1 MPIDSQSWICGA
13 CGVTYIGHRPA
24 SGICPECTAA
34 SAGPFETER
43 QAAELPSVRAVYEA
57 MREWTGPVTSEQREA
72 IDAMTSALIISE
84 CERAGVRLGA
94 YDARI
99 VAWLGNW
106 EPQTCAVIAGLIRR
120 AYAAGAAGRKSN
132 GT

>member
-1 MPIDSQSWICGA
+1 
-13 CGVTYIGHRPA
+13 VTD
-24 SGICPECTAA
+24 
-34 SAGPFETER
+34 GPFETER
-43 QAAELPSVRAVYEA
+43 QAADLPAVRAVYEA
-57 MREWTGPVTSEQREA
+57 MRERTGPVTSEQRKA
-72 IDAMTSALIISE
+72 MDAMCSALITDE

-120 AYAAGAAGRKSN
+120 AYETGAAKEN
-132 GT
+132 PDAT